1 MHRLMNDSV
10 RYKYER
16 LLKARYA
23 LAVSRET
30 LRDRIDESY
39 HHFWL
44 LKEDDFEGEG
54 KKVRGEIQRLITKNK
69 AKDGYLVPHN
79 IRHMPLA
86 RAEKIAA
93 LILELYDMVAGEYLK
108 DRL

>member
-1 MHRLMNDSV
+1 MNNSIH
-10 RYKYER
+10 YKFEK

-23 LAVSRET
+23 LAASRAT

-54 KKVRGEIQRLITKNK
+54 KKIRGEIQRLITKNK
-69 AKDGYLVPHN
+69 AKDGYVVTHN

-86 RAEKIAA
+86 RAEEIAS
-93 LILELYDMVAGEYLK
+93 LILELYDIVAGEYLK
-108 DRL
+108 SRL